1 MAGLDPLVEEAL
13 VAVLAIGALTAVIAL
28 LYWLSTGLSPWP
40 LVILAEIAAFGT
52 GIAVLLATSPRRHR

>member
-13 VAVLAIGALTAVIAL
+13 VAVLAIGALIAVISL

-40 LVILAEIAAFGT
+40 LVVLAEIAAFGT
-52 GIAVLLATSPRRHR
+52 GMAVLLATSPRRHR

>member
-1 MAGLDPLVEEAL
+1 MAGLDPLVEEVL

-40 LVILAEIAAFGT
+40 LVVLAQLAAFGT
-52 GIAVLLATSPRRHR
+52 GIAILLATSPRRHR